1 MSFIEGYQGDAKGC
15 LGVAACFRKLTQ
27 RYRGLSG
34 DLEEDM
40 CVGEGVTGR
49 KMSKRKGLGGGGSR
63 KFGRAIQ

>member
-1 MSFIEGYQGDAKGC
+1 M
-15 LGVAACFRKLTQ
+15 AACFRKLTQ

-34 DLEEDM
+34 DLDEM

-63 KFGRAIQ
+63 KFQRAVQ

>member
-1 MSFIEGYQGDAKGC
+1 M
-15 LGVAACFRKLTQ
+15 AACFRKLTQ

-63 KFGRAIQ
+63 KFQRAIQ